1 MIPKI
6 ILANEQ
12 EFDCNFC
19 GISSTGIMYIDLVG
33 VSLAQAVNL
42 FSNAENVRKII
53 YRTTTEKDTQ
63 DTEYNNFSV
72 LIGVEYVQNLDGLT
86 RVTMRRPYVGE

>member
-6 ILANEQ
+6 ILSNEQ

-19 GISSTGIMYIDLVG
+19 GVSSSGVMYIDLKN
-33 VSLAQAVNL
+33 VSLAQAVSL
-42 FSNAENVRKII
+42 FANAENVGKII
-53 YRTTTEKDTQ
+53 YRTFQGENSQ
-63 DTEYNNFSV
+63 DAVYNNFSV

-86 RVTMRRPYVGE
+86 RVSMRRPYVGE

>member
-19 GISSTGIMYIDLVG
+19 GVSSTGVMYIDLVG
-33 VSLAQAVNL
+33 VSLAQAVTL
-42 FSNAENVRKII
+42 FSNAENTSKII
-53 YRTTTEKDTQ
+53 YRTFQGENAQNTV
-63 DTEYNNFSV
+63 YNNFSV
-72 LIGVEYVQNLDGLT
+72 LIGVQYVQNLDGLT
-86 RVTMRRPYVGE
+86 RVSMRRPYVGE